1 MKKMSYYAFLLVVFL
16 TFLMKPSAKSVV
28 EITGTDVRIR
38 NQATTNGS
46 SILATV
52 NIGDEFLLEDLN
64 TGSAGNGCKKDWYKI
79 TYGSVSGY
87 VCSLYATIK
96 EIEEINPED
105 YAEYSDYL
113 KELGF
118 PDTYIPY
125 LIELHKVRP
134 NWLYKVM
141 EVDFDFD
148 YVVSKEHTSNGRSLI
163 EDYNRTIDGYKSLES
178 WSYSYLTD
186 IFNTNFYGGGDRWYA
201 ASKETIAY
209 YMDPRNFINEKQV
222 FMFESQSYNS
232 ELHSKTGIEK
242 MLKGTFM
249 ESTLADTE
257 NNKTY
262 VDAFLDAAV
271 GNNIS
276 PYVLISRVIQEVG
289 NKGSTI
295 VSGSVSGYE
304 GYYNFYNIN
313 AAGDTAAETIA
324 NGLAKAKKEG
334 WTTPYK
340 AIVGGA
346 SFIKGNYLAVG
357 QDTLYLNKWDL
368 IGPDYF
374 NHQYMQNIEAPAH
387 ESIKTYNAYKSMNL
401 LDNELVFTIPVF
413 KNMPNKT
420 SLPHS
425 GNPNNYLTS
434 LSINGNYL
442 FKTATTETEFEQ
454 NLSMTTTS
462 IEIAATK
469 VSSKAKINGL
479 GSISLTGSEQLIPI
493 TVTAENGDIRTY
505 NIKITR
511 TVEIALAISEILN
524 ISNIKNDGTYIYGSE
539 VGTDISKI
547 KQTIIDTEAKAEVS
561 TTDKDGKSKINGI
574 IASGDK
580 LKIKTA
586 TEEKEYTFIVYG
598 DVNSDGAINKVD
610 AAAILRHYY
619 KYTSYDGA
627 QKIAADV
634 NQDEA
639 IDKVDVAAVLRHLY
653 GYATIKQ

>member
-1 MKKMSYYAFLLVVFL
+1 
-16 TFLMKPSAKSVV
+16 
-28 EITGTDVRIR
+28 
-38 NQATTNGS
+38 
-46 SILATV
+46 
-52 NIGDEFLLEDLN
+52 
-64 TGSAGNGCKKDWYKI
+64 
-79 TYGSVSGY
+79 
-87 VCSLYATIK
+87 
-96 EIEEINPED
+96 
-105 YAEYSDYL
+105 
-113 KELGF
+113 
-118 PDTYIPY
+118 
-125 LIELHKVRP
+125 
-134 NWLYKVM
+134 M
-141 EVDFDFD
+141 EG
-148 YVVSKEHTSNGRSLI
+148 K
-163 EDYNRTIDGYKSLES
+163 
-178 WSYSYLTD
+178 
-186 IFNTNFYGGGDRWYA
+186 
-201 ASKETIAY
+201 
-209 YMDPRNFINEKQV
+209 
-222 FMFESQSYNS
+222 
-232 ELHSKTGIEK
+232 
-242 MLKGTFM
+242 
-249 ESTLADTE
+249 LADSTT
-257 NNKTY
+257 NKTY
-262 VDAFLDAAV
+262 VDAFLDAAIK
-271 GNNIS
+271 NNIS

-289 NKGSTI
+289 SQGSKI
-295 VSGSVSGYE
+295 VSGTVTNYE

-313 AAGDTAAETIA
+313 AAGDTATETIT
-324 NGLAKAKKEG
+324 NGLKKAKKEG
-334 WTTPYK
+334 WKTPYL

-346 SFIKGNYLAVG
+346 NFIKGNYLAVG